1 MITSLPRFVSNVVR
15 IGSWNTVELFCFLC
29 LLRRVFSVCL
39 PLYKLHIPFRKV
51 RVSSASQ
58 MTWKKMAET
67 TEKRDVMSSC
77 LTHDAKMTRET
88 WRLKGK
94 DEDDDDTH
102 EEDGH
107 EETWGRHSMKSC
119 LLFLEEQSLFLTL
132 TFLSPFLVLLPR
144 EADILLYYSS
154 CKSCLTQCL
163 NFLSWLLQKLEGVVS
178 RQLVVSLGVSGHLR
192 RHDSSL
198 GHDGWHSSRLSHELL
213 SHMDFYTLDVIYL
226 WMYCLESLFWNKFTT
241 DLLFWRDS
249 HHRLRSHP
257 QSHSLCLE
265 SSWLQ

>member
-1 MITSLPRFVSNVVR
+1 MMRRWRERHDDSKERTKMMMIHMKKMVMKRHEKDIAWKV
-15 IGSWNTVELFCFLC
+15 
-29 LLRRVFSVCL
+29 VFS
-39 PLYKLHIPFRKV
+39 F
-51 RVSSASQ
+51 
-58 MTWKKMAET
+58 WK
-67 TEKRDVMSSC
+67 SN
-77 LTHDAKMTRET
+77 H
-88 WRLKGK
+88 
-94 DEDDDDTH
+94 
-102 EEDGH
+102 
-107 EETWGRHSMKSC
+107 
-119 LLFLEEQSLFLTL
+119 FLTL

>member
-107 EETWGRHSMKSC
+107 EETWERHSMKSC
-119 LLFLEEQSLFLTL
+119 LLFLEEQSLPYTDFS
-132 TFLSPFLVLLPR
+132 LSISCLIAQRGWYPSVLLFLQVMSHTMLKLFVLTIT
-144 EADILLYYSS
+144 EAWRNGL
-154 CKSCLTQCL
+154 KTTRGFFGCLWA
-163 NFLSWLLQKLEGVVS
+163 SP
-178 RQLVVSLGVSGHLR
+178 
-192 RHDSSL
+192 
-198 GHDGWHSSRLSHELL
+198 SSR
-213 SHMDFYTLDVIYL
+213 
-226 WMYCLESLFWNKFTT
+226 
-241 DLLFWRDS
+241 
-249 HHRLRSHP
+249 
-257 QSHSLCLE
+257 
-265 SSWLQ
+265 